1 MLSKM
6 IVKSP
11 NDKRL
16 YKYLRFPN
24 KLQAILISDPEADLA
39 SACLDVGVGSALEPK
54 SRPGLAHF
62 WEHMLFMGTE
72 KYPKENDYSVYL
84 KDNAGHSN
92 AYTALT
98 STNYFF
104 AVSNPAFEGALDRFS
119 WFFKVPLFN
128 EDSTTRE
135 MNAVDS
141 EHKKNLQ
148 SDTVFF
154 NCSNFSLDKTI
165 FNLYILLFKSV
176 LKSVLILTYRY
187 LF

>member
-16 YKYLRFPN
+16 YKYLRLSN

-39 SACLDVGVGSALEPK
+39 SAWLDVNVGSVLEPK

-72 KYPKENDYSVYL
+72 KYPEENEYNVYL

-104 AVSNPAFEGALDRFS
+104 AVSNQAFEGALDRFS
-119 WFFKVPLFN
+119 WFFKQPLFS
-128 EDSTTRE
+128 EDSTSRE

-148 SDTVFF
+148 SDTQRRVL
-154 NCSNFSLDKTI
+154 NC
-165 FNLYILLFKSV
+165 YIWA
-176 LKSVLILTYRY
+176 TYFIIY
-187 LF
+187 